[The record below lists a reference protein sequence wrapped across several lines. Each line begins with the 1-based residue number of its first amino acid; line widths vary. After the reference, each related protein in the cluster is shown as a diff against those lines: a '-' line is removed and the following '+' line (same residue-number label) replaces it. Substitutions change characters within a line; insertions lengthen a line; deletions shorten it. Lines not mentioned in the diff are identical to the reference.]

1 MLLKDYRFMVK
12 IQGLEPIFKDN
23 YLSSLIPSSSITL
36 NFRAFSLVLLL
47 HGDLVKM
54 QIVSKGP
61 EQGMKSGISHKLLGV
76 AMCWPVDYTW
86 DRTGLD
92 DIMPRV

>member
-1 MLLKDYRFMVK
+1 M
-12 IQGLEPIFKDN
+12 
-23 YLSSLIPSSSITL
+23 
-36 NFRAFSLVLLL
+36 LLL

-61 EQGMKSGISHKLLGV
+61 GQGMKSGISDKLLGV
-76 AMCWPVDYTW
+76 AMCWPVDYTL
-86 DRTGLD
+86 DRMGLD